1 MQGVGSVYGFSN
13 ITSLGEEIANSARRA
28 DSARLAAL
36 IGNYHEYLAKVQVVY
51 ERPRRRAQLL
61 RRTLGA
67 AHLRITR
74 DSSICPAATR
84 INQQVLGLEK

>member
-13 ITSLGEEIANSARRA
+13 ITSLGEEIASSARGA

-51 ERPRRRAQLL
+51 E
-61 RRTLGA
+61 
-67 AHLRITR
+67 
-74 DSSICPAATR
+74 
-84 INQQVLGLEK
+84 